1 MSTKADLEQE
11 VLQSEAELAKL
22 KRKYKKLQDEHKLL
36 QGAVDKMLKA
46 VDEVTEHNN
55 MLIDFSATQQ
65 DHIQSMYEVLETN
78 LDRVLDTY

>member
-1 MSTKADLEQE
+1 MSTKADLELE

-78 LDRVLDTY
+78 LDRVLDSY